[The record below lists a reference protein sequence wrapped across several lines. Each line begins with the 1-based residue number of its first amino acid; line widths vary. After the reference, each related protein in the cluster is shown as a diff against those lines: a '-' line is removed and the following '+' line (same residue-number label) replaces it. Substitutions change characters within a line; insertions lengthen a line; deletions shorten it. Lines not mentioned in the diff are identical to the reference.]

1 MASQNPIKKWLLV
14 AQNKRRWHFKTTI
27 FLICSRLMR
36 GFPGGSD
43 SKESACNAGDLG
55 SIPGLERSPGGG
67 HDNPLQYSCLENPVD
82 RGAWRDCSPW
92 GRKESDTTERLSTHT
107 ACEASLIELFQLQGS
122 SQPVTVNF
130 WWAATALLVYKAL
143 GSFWFFCRKHCTFV
157 SSSSAKC
164 IVDVVS
170 CLCSF
175 MKHFE
180 L

>member
-1 MASQNPIKKWLLV
+1 M
-14 AQNKRRWHFKTTI
+14 
-27 FLICSRLMR
+27 
-36 GFPGGSD
+36 
-43 SKESACNAGDLG
+43 
-55 SIPGLERSPGGG
+55 
-67 HDNPLQYSCLENPVD
+67 D

-107 ACEASLIELFQLQGS
+107 AHEALIYRAFSTLRILSSGHCQLLMTGHG
-122 SQPVTVNF
+122 
-130 WWAATALLVYKAL
+130 LLIFKAL
-143 GSFWFFCRKHCTFV
+143 GSFVELLKPPLHCTFV
-157 SSSSAKC
+157 SSSWAKC